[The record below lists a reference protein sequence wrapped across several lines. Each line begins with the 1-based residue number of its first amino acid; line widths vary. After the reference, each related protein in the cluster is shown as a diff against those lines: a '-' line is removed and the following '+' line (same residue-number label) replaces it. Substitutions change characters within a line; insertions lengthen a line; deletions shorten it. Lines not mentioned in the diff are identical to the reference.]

1 MKYTS
6 TTQYK
11 QRPSHK
17 NQTIKLA
24 VAVMAVSDRTM
35 TVTVTS
41 HYDHR
46 EKMVPANFYF
56 DIKSIDVFDT
66 LHDFKGLIIFFVSKF
81 YHRFNKNSV

>member
-24 VAVMAVSDRTM
+24 VAVVAVIAVSDRTV

-41 HYDHR
+41 LYDHR
-46 EKMVPANFYF
+46 EKMVPANFYV

-66 LHDFKGLIIFFVSKF
+66 LHDFKGLVQSSL
-81 YHRFNKNSV
+81 YQNSVIDLI